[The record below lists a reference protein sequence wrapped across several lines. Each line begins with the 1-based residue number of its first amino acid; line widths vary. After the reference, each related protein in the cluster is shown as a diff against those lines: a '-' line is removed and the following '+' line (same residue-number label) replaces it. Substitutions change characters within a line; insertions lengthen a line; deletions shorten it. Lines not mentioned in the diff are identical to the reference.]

1 MRFSAPLIALAASLM
16 ANASPIKVTRAVSN
30 TTIAVLKFAEL
41 LEQLESQFYKQAL
54 NKFQPA
60 DFTAAGITVPD
71 VAIQNF
77 QDILAH
83 ETAHVAILD
92 QALSDNGDAPLSDCT
107 FNFDPVLTD
116 VATMAAV
123 ARTVEHVGVGAYLGG
138 ADLIEEKDF
147 LAAAATILTVE
158 ARHQTFLN
166 IIAGATPIPQ
176 ALDVALTPSDV
187 LSIAGAF
194 ISGCNPA
201 SEIGLP
207 PGNPPL
213 AVTNT
218 GTIGIGTKLEF
229 SSPALNST
237 NESTA
242 SCQMLIGGQA
252 TSLSFPAD
260 ECIVPEGIVIDGPV
274 WIWLTTDSQPLAA
287 DIHIR
292 ASSQIL
298 AGPTAAFLDTQ
309 SNALGAL
316 VRSGSGFNSTQTIS
330 PSDASS
336 ELATATVTGI
346 ATETGSP
353 GTYTAPPPD
362 GTASPD
368 TTASPA
374 AVPAVSV
381 IGVGVI
387 PVSSA

>member
-1 MRFSAPLIALAASLM
+1 MCIYS
-16 ANASPIKVTRAVSN
+16 
-30 TTIAVLKFAEL
+30 
-41 LEQLESQFYKQAL
+41 
-54 NKFQPA
+54 
-60 DFTAAGITVPD
+60 
-71 VAIQNF
+71 
-77 QDILAH
+77 
-83 ETAHVAILD
+83 LD
-92 QALSDNGDAPLSDCT
+92 QALSDNGDTPLSGCT

-138 ADLIEEKDF
+138 ADLIDDKN
-147 LAAAATILTVE
+147 LLGAAATILTVE

-194 ISGCNPA
+194 ITGCDPA
-201 SEIGLP
+201 SELGLP

-218 GTIGIGTKLEF
+218 GTVAVGTLLQF

-237 NESTA
+237 NESSA
-242 SCQMLIGGQA
+242 FCQMLIGGQT
-252 TSLSFPAD
+252 TSLAFPANQ
-260 ECIVPEGIVIDGPV
+260 CIVPSGIEIDGPV
-274 WIWLTTDSQPLAA
+274 WIWLTTDNQPLAA

-292 ASSQIL
+292 ASTQIL
-298 AGPTAAFLDTQ
+298 AGPTAAFIDTK

-336 ELATATVTGI
+336 QLATATGTSPPGNVAPAPTDSP
-346 ATETGSP
+346 TTTPTGS
-353 GTYTAPPPD
+353 
-362 GTASPD
+362 S
-368 TTASPA
+368 A
-374 AVPAVSV
+374 AVPAISV
-381 IGVGVI
+381 IGVGAI

>member
-1 MRFSAPLIALAASLM
+1 MRFSAPLIAVAASLM
-16 ANASPIKVTRAVSN
+16 ANASPIKVTRDVSAI
-30 TTIAVLKFAEL
+30 TVTVLKFAEL

-54 NKFQPA
+54 AKFQPS
-60 DFTAAGITVPD
+60 DFTAAGISVPD

-77 QDILAH
+77 QSILDH

-92 QALSDNGDAPLSDCT
+92 QALSDNGDTPLSGCT

-138 ADLIEEKDF
+138 ADLIDDKNF

-176 ALDVALTPSDV
+176 ALDVGLTPPDV

-194 ISGCNPA
+194 ISGCDPA
-201 SEIGLP
+201 TELGLP

-213 AVTNT
+213 AITNT
-218 GTIGIGTKLEF
+218 GTVGVGTQLQF

-252 TSLSFPAD
+252 TSFAFPANQ
-260 ECIVPEGIVIDGPV
+260 CIVPSGIAIDGPV
-274 WIWLTTDSQPLAA
+274 WIWLTTDAQPLAA

-298 AGPTAAFLDTQ
+298 AGPTAAFIDTQ

-316 VRSGSGFNSTQTIS
+316 VRSGSSFNSTQTIS

-336 ELATATVTGI
+336 QLATATQTDGLTGTSPPGN
-346 ATETGSP
+346 AAPAPTDAPTTTPGGSP
-353 GTYTAPPPD
+353 AGVPPI
-362 GTASPD
+362 
-368 TTASPA
+368 
-374 AVPAVSV
+374 SV
-381 IGVGVI
+381 IGVGAI